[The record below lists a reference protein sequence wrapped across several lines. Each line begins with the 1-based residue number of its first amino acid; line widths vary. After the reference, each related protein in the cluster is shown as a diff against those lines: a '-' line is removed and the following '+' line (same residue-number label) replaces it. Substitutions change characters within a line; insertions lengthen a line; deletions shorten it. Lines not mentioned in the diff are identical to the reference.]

1 MGLGAVPR
9 CSGAAGVGPETG
21 PEPGPVAAAG
31 MEEVEGP
38 GPRSRP
44 HQSSGS
50 GCEAE
55 AVVAEAEGRKE
66 GGGRVRSLLAWLTGC
81 PAGAVGARRRA
92 GLEPEWGEWWK
103 CRKIGR
109 WG

>member
-1 MGLGAVPR
+1 
-9 CSGAAGVGPETG
+9 
-21 PEPGPVAAAG
+21 
-31 MEEVEGP
+31 MEVP

-55 AVVAEAEGRKE
+55 AAEAGGRKE

-92 GLEPEWGEWWK
+92 GLEPESGERWK